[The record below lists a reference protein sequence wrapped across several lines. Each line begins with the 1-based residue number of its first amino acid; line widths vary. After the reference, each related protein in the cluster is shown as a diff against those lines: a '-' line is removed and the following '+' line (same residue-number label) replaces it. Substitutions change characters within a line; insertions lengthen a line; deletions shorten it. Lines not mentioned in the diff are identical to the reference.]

1 MGLQSLAENLTRRH
15 KGTDT
20 SEVTVIGASQL
31 GQTARRK
38 RHRSEGTEF
47 RNVMLAT
54 PKTFPLPSYG
64 NIWGGESEESR
75 LCGNSG
81 NRRPGSGFFWVHTRA
96 CRIGQ
101 SLWQI
106 ACKWSCRLHFSVQQL
121 LKPFFPT
128 SNLFGANSLIT
139 TWVCGLQYRS

>member
-1 MGLQSLAENLTRRH
+1 MGLQTLAENLARRQ
-15 KGTDT
+15 GTDT

-38 RHRSEGTEF
+38 RHRSEGTVNFEMWCWQLQ
-47 RNVMLAT
+47 RL
-54 PKTFPLPSYG
+54 SHSRDG
-64 NIWGGESEESR
+64 NIWEGESEESR

-121 LKPFFPT
+121 FKPFFPT
-128 SNLFGANSLIT
+128 SNLIGANSLIT

>member
-64 NIWGGESEESR
+64 NIWEGESEESR

-101 SLWQI
+101 SL
-106 ACKWSCRLHFSVQQL
+106 
-121 LKPFFPT
+121 
-128 SNLFGANSLIT
+128 
-139 TWVCGLQYRS
+139 